1 MENQNILNTA
11 KHIHFI
17 GIGGS
22 GMCPIAEILHH
33 RGYRITGSDSTES
46 ETVQKIRSYQIPVV
60 IGQKAENINGADLI
74 VYSAAVKKEN
84 PELAAAL
91 QSGIPT
97 LERAQMLGLV
107 AKRYQNSIAVAGTHG
122 KTTTTGMLT
131 QLFVEA
137 GKDPSA
143 IIGGKLPFIGS
154 NGRAGKSEY
163 ILCEAC
169 EYVDTFLQLQPSVSV
184 ILNIDADHLEYFG
197 SLENIITSFRK
208 FAGQTT
214 QALIING
221 DDENVRK
228 AVKDLK
234 NIEVR
239 TFGLRPENDY
249 CAANCNEDFT
259 AFEEF
264 TLTKQGKPLVQ
275 ISLSVPGRHNIMNAL
290 AAAATADYFGI
301 NSTEIAKALHNFTG
315 VHRRFE
321 RLGTFD
327 GITVADDF
335 AHHPTELQATLT
347 AAMHMGFETVWAIFQ
362 PHTYSRTFLLLNEFA
377 AALAIPN
384 RVILTPILPV
394 RETNTYNIHAED
406 LAAKVPGSVCFNTF
420 EEISDY
426 VIARAK
432 PGDLILTLG
441 GGDIYSCANLIVE
454 KYKNKQA

>member
-197 SLENIITSFRK
+197 SLKNIIASFRK
-208 FAGQTT
+208 FASQTT

-239 TFGLRPENDY
+239 TFGLHPENDY
-249 CAANCNEDFT
+249 CAANCDENAT
-259 AFEEF
+259 VFEVF

-347 AAMHMGFETVWAIFQ
+347 AAMRMGFETVWAIFQ

-406 LAAKVPGSVCFNTF
+406 LAAKVPGSVCLNTF
-420 EEISDY
+420 EEISNY

-441 GGDIYSCANLIVE
+441 GGNIYRCANLIVE

>member
-321 RLGTFD
+321 RLVTFD